1 MLYLASNSLT
11 FSALPPHIAAFPY
24 YARGRNAHK
33 KRANIHIKSE
43 STKLF
48 ALFFKQLAHF
58 NSLQTTPLSTTK
70 GDN

>member
-11 FSALPPHIAAFPY
+11 FCNLTPFTLPLTCD
-24 YARGRNAHK
+24 ARGRNAHK

-48 ALFFKQLAHF
+48 YLFFRQLAHF
-58 NSLQTTPLSTTK
+58 NSLQTTLLSTTK

>member
-11 FSALPPHIAAFPY
+11 FSALTPHIAALPY

-33 KRANIHIKSE
+33 KWANIHIKSE

-48 ALFFKQLAHF
+48 ALFFK
-58 NSLQTTPLSTTK
+58 
-70 GDN
+70 

>member
-1 MLYLASNSLT
+1 MLYLASNLLA
-11 FSALPPHIAAFPY
+11 FSALTLYLAILSY

>member
-1 MLYLASNSLT
+1 MLYLASNLLA
-11 FSALPPHIAAFPY
+11 FSALALYLAILPY
-24 YARGRNAHK
+24 YARERNAHK

>member
-1 MLYLASNSLT
+1 MLYLASNLLAFSTLT
-11 FSALPPHIAAFPY
+11 LYLATLPY
-24 YARGRNAHK
+24 YARERNAHK

-48 ALFFKQLAHF
+48 ALFFKQLALF